1 MSSILNRYIEK
12 YKVSHPLILQKP
24 SPNLQMIVI
33 IPAYN
38 EPDIFATLNS
48 LKKCKKPENN
58 VEVIILINHTA
69 NTPLHIKEINREV
82 FNKIITDYSNSDT
95 GKLQF
100 CSILIED
107 MPQKHA
113 GAGLA
118 RKTAMDEAIRR
129 FAYINNDNGIIIS
142 LDADTFVSENY
153 LINIEKAFF
162 NNSKLNCAILN
173 FKHLITAN
181 TLPKEK
187 NAIILYE
194 LYLHYFKQAMKYTGF
209 PYAYHTIGSCFAVK
223 ASVYAKQGG
232 MNKRQGGEDF
242 YFLHKI
248 FPLGNTMEL
257 NSVTV
262 YPSARVSDRVPF
274 GTGPAVK
281 EIIEQGDFLT
291 YRFEYFTYLK
301 NFFNTIES
309 LYNANNDA
317 IYAFYESLDISLKE
331 FISDEEFLRKITEIN
346 NNSASLAKFK
356 QRFYY
361 WFDAFKVIKY
371 LNFVHS
377 KTERVSVV
385 DAVKY
390 YFTDIGIKE
399 QPKTTEELLAAL
411 RNIT

>member
-12 YKVSHPLILQKP
+12 CKVSHPLILQKP

-33 IPAYN
+33 IPAFN

-82 FNKIITDYSNSDT
+82 FNKITTDYSNSDT

-100 CSILIED
+100 CPILIED

-142 LDADTFVSENY
+142 LDADTIVSENY
-153 LINIEKAFF
+153 LTEIERTFL
-162 NNSKLNCAILN
+162 NNFKLNCAILN
-173 FKHLITAN
+173 FEHLITEN
-181 TLPKEK
+181 TPQQEK
-187 NAIILYE
+187 RAVIFYE
-194 LYLHYFKQAMKYTGF
+194 LYLYYFKQAMKYTGF

-242 YFLHKI
+242 YFLHKV
-248 FPLGNTMEL
+248 FPLGNTVEL

-262 YPSARVSDRVPF
+262 YPSARISDRVPF

-281 EIIEQGDFLT
+281 EIIEQGDFFT
-291 YRFEYFTYLK
+291 YRFEYFIYLK

-309 LYNANNDA
+309 LYNANNDT

-346 NNSASLAKFK
+346 KNTASPAKFK

-371 LNFVHS
+371 LNFVHT
-377 KTERVSVV
+377 KIQRVSVV
-385 DAVKY
+385 DAVNS
-390 YFTDIGIKE
+390 YFTAIGKKNQSKFPE
-399 QPKTTEELLAAL
+399 KLLALL
-411 RNIT
+411 RNI